1 MIKFDTFFR
10 NHFDSD
16 LISDDRMDLFS
27 QDHIARLKTN
37 NPGDIFLPLI
47 APTEKAFNDYYTA
60 KTSESFLS
68 AQKEAATV
76 NVDIYAKEF
85 NDLVSMKEG
94 IIRGTWGKDSAQYQE
109 FYPQG
114 ITEYNR
120 ATRAN
125 LNDLMDRYLQTA
137 TKYTADLPA
146 NFVDTFTT
154 VINNYKSSRDTQ
166 LGKIG
171 TVTGDKLTT
180 AQNRDVL
187 ETQLMYNL
195 LFIAKENIGNPAARK
210 VYFTQHLIERAGKAG
225 DNEIIPGEPLIGT
238 VAPLASE
245 EIMHGGF
252 DGNTEFTFANTGTVA
267 LQFYTA
273 NLPTDPVP
281 GTVLE
286 VAAGEQATAFAS
298 ELGSEENLFLMV
310 WNADEDI
317 EGGFEV
323 GVEE

>member
-1 MIKFDTFFR
+1 MIKFETFFR
-10 NHFDSD
+10 NHFNSD
-16 LISDDRMDLFS
+16 IISDDRMDLFA
-27 QDHIARLKTN
+27 QDHIARVKTN
-37 NPGDIFLPLI
+37 NPGDIYLPLI
-47 APTEKAFNDYYTA
+47 VPTEKAYNDYFTA
-60 KTSESFLS
+60 KTNESLLS

-76 NVDIYAKEF
+76 NVDKYAKGF

-94 IIRGTWGKDSAQYQE
+94 IIRGTWGKESAQYQE

-114 ITEYNR
+114 ITEYNT

-125 LNDLMDRYLQTA
+125 MNELMDRYLQIA
-137 TKYTADLPA
+137 EKYTAELPPS
-146 NFVDTFTT
+146 FVEAFAT
-154 VINNYKSSRDTQ
+154 VINNYKSSRDIQ

-171 TVTGDKLTT
+171 SVTGDKLAT

-187 ETQLMYNL
+187 ETQLMDNL
-195 LFIAKENIGNPAARK
+195 LFIAKENIGNLAATK

-225 DNEIIPGEPLIGT
+225 GNEITPGEPLTGT
-238 VAPLASE
+238 VAALASE

-252 DGNTEFTFANTGTVA
+252 DGNTEFSFTNTGTVT
-267 LQFYTA
+267 LRFYTS

-286 VAAGEQATAFAS
+286 IPAGEQATAFAS

-310 WNADEDI
+310 WNGDEVED
-317 EGGFEV
+317 GGFEV
-323 GVEE
+323 GVEG